1 MIAREEMH
9 LARAAVD
16 YADAVF
22 KYANMP
28 EEKMEDHM
36 MARFLCLYS
45 AVQSV
50 VQANVGARNAVAKL
64 Y

>member
-9 LARAAVD
+9 LARGAVD

-22 KYANMP
+22 KYAP

-45 AVQSV
+45 AVQGV
-50 VQANVGARNAVAKL
+50 IQANVGARDAVAKL
-64 Y
+64 H